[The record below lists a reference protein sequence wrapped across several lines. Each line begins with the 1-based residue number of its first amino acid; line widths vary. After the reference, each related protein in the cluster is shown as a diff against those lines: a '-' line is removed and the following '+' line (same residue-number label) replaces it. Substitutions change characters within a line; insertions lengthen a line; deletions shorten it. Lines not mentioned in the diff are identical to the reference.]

1 MPEFD
6 PSARR
11 SRWLRWRW
19 QRLFV
24 PGLIAAAVTMVGSAG
39 MPVAAQSMTATATL
53 TLTATDGGTQWGH
66 VKLVDDGSTTRV
78 IVALHDAPTGD
89 YIAHIHTGTC
99 ASYDGDPVFP
109 LQQFAADGRSRTS
122 VALGFSEMLK
132 DGYLIDIHP
141 FSSDASKLFDPATA
155 IVCGELAGAATS
167 LPTGSQISV
176 TTPPQTGVGP
186 LGGQYWSTML
196 PASLAAIAACSALLA
211 IEFRRR
217 SVALSPAT
225 RRLYAMTGHRL

>member
-6 PSARR
+6 PPARR
-11 SRWLRWRW
+11 SRPSRRRWS
-19 QRLFV
+19 RLFV
-24 PGLIAAAVTMVGSAG
+24 LGLLAAVGTMVGSAG
-39 MPVAAQSMTATATL
+39 MPVAAQSTTATATL
-53 TLTATDGGTQWGH
+53 TLTATNGGDEWGH
-66 VKLVDDGSTTRV
+66 VKLVDDGDTTRV
-78 IVALHDAPTGD
+78 IVALHDAPAGD

-99 ASYDGDPVFP
+99 ASYDGNPVFP

-122 VALGFSEMLK
+122 VAVPFSEMLA

-186 LGGQYWSTML
+186 FRGEYWSTML
-196 PASLAAIAACSALLA
+196 PASLAAIAACCAVLA